1 MAAKPIQLFAIGKFV
16 IQQKLEMKK
25 DKKAADGGQ
34 NRKKACQQI
43 VKSKQKGPRIKA
55 GKTTK
60 AGKKKKQ
67 EVTKTGKTKESKDK
81 CTAYFSVELSD
92 KDLRSILK
100 NCSDKIIL
108 NMPSKKQE
116 RIAQIQCKIAGYETK
131 KKKILKIVSQTGE
144 KKEEISRTSDTLQK
158 LKEKNIEKP
167 IGNES
172 KDSIE
177 DCSRLSFP
185 IKTRASLSVNAP
197 FVQSSYHLFPM
208 EVSKPS
214 PTINQDSPSQPLT
227 HQETS
232 SLQQFSS
239 GIFLNNT
246 PPIEDCNECLAKN
259 PPIQEVPSTQQFAS
273 QILLRSMVANNT
285 LLGVEYASYSQKSGI
300 GLSSNEM
307 HLNGF
312 GEGARNNLAPAFEQV
327 STTQSSAYAPF
338 SRSAAPN
345 DCGEIQTYESLV
357 SECASSLQQST
368 TISFS
373 NVVPVNRVEHENIYI
388 AGTDNALRSHV
399 ADMDNLKHLKNDA
412 ETIDFGLISSD
423 LSSLKSKILEN
434 MGKRKIE
441 GVNNNIQNV
450 PPFMD
455 LSSNEQAYK
464 NSEDLQHEVNSSASR
479 IQHGNCSDCNNNK
492 YEFKFRAPIYHYA
505 DFLSSYSETE
515 ASPHSSS
522 ESILSRSS
530 YLMTSSRADS
540 EYDENIQHP
549 SSVCDKIR
557 LAADDNNICG
567 EYSTNDV
574 LEDLE
579 QTDAKSSLESILS
592 ALSLDEEKSV
602 DSDSKRSSE
611 SERPQRKMENKAF
624 ENGSLYWLRQWRL
637 TQKNDFEAGETIPT
651 RNSRNR
657 DCNYDSLTSSRSY
670 QKGR

>member
-167 IGNES
+167 I
-172 KDSIE
+172 
-177 DCSRLSFP
+177 
-185 IKTRASLSVNAP
+185 
-197 FVQSSYHLFPM
+197 
-208 EVSKPS
+208 
-214 PTINQDSPSQPLT
+214 
-227 HQETS
+227 
-232 SLQQFSS
+232 
-239 GIFLNNT
+239 
-246 PPIEDCNECLAKN
+246 
-259 PPIQEVPSTQQFAS
+259 
-273 QILLRSMVANNT
+273 
-285 LLGVEYASYSQKSGI
+285 
-300 GLSSNEM
+300 
-307 HLNGF
+307 
-312 GEGARNNLAPAFEQV
+312 
-327 STTQSSAYAPF
+327 
-338 SRSAAPN
+338 
-345 DCGEIQTYESLV
+345 
-357 SECASSLQQST
+357 
-368 TISFS
+368 
-373 NVVPVNRVEHENIYI
+373 
-388 AGTDNALRSHV
+388 
-399 ADMDNLKHLKNDA
+399 
-412 ETIDFGLISSD
+412 
-423 LSSLKSKILEN
+423 
-434 MGKRKIE
+434 IE